1 MFQQGWGP
9 NAFVQNNFE
18 WRDAASLTR
27 GSHSLKVGGNVTRG
41 HADHESSRV
50 FDRPDFSFNSIFDF
64 ATDVATSE
72 TGIGFNP
79 VSGAVGNPL
88 FSLMRTGSLSAFIQ
102 DDWKVKPNFTLSM
115 GFRYEDFFNPSD
127 AYGKVCE
134 MAFPVKGSLPT
145 QIANG
150 AMTCRKN
157 MFNGTMNTW
166 SPRIGFAWDP
176 TKEGK
181 MSIRGGI
188 GIFYDR
194 PSDQLDNNYYTNT
207 PQFAVGGAFSNT
219 PNNLPLFAL
228 GTTPVPPYNYPL
240 PPAWCRPYCQTL
252 PHRADCSLDRPV
264 CRSSIRICRCRTCRT
279 GSLGCNAHLASHG
292 LLKSTTLVQWVGI
305 SMPLITSTGST
316 ET

>member
-1 MFQQGWGP
+1 MARCGIPHARFTQPEGRR
-9 NAFVQNNFE
+9 E
-18 WRDAASLTR
+18 CDARTR
-27 GSHSLKVGGNVTRG
+27 R
-41 HADHESSRV
+41 SRVFPGV

-79 VSGAVGNPL
+79 VTGAVGNPL

-127 AYGKVCE
+127 ATGKVCE

-150 AMTCRKN
+150 VMTCRGN

-181 MSIRGGI
+181 MSVRGGI

-219 PNNLPLFAL
+219 PAQSPSVCPWHDSGSAL
-228 GTTPVPPYNYPL
+228 
-240 PPAWCRPYCQTL
+240 
-252 PHRADCSLDRPV
+252 
-264 CRSSIRICRCRTCRT
+264 
-279 GSLGCNAHLASHG
+279 
-292 LLKSTTLVQWVGI
+292 
-305 SMPLITSTGST
+305 
-316 ET
+316 